1 MIHAAGD
8 FFYKNEPVKWCFSK
22 MIHWK
27 CYIEFTKVEPVKWYT
42 RSKLGLP
49 ERRRNT
55 NTFWTYLVLSVG
67 WHFRHSGLCLQ
78 NPKSSF
84 PFEFEKSRWK
94 NGGSTVIYCLPTTNR
109 CSVACLPKNV
119 DCYICSTGALTN
131 ATKNIP
137 ICVEHFRSWVIKWY
151 TQKWYRKLQ
160 SCSSKMVFR

>member
-1 MIHAAGD
+1 MIR
-8 FFYKNEPVKWCFSK
+8 PV
-22 MIHWK
+22 
-27 CYIEFTKVEPVKWYT
+27 
-42 RSKLGLP
+42 RLKLGLP

-94 NGGSTVIYCLPTTNR
+94 NGGSTVVYCLPTTKGV
-109 CSVACLPKNV
+109 SLPVYQK
-119 DCYICSTGALTN
+119 TLTVTFVVLEHCAN

-137 ICVEHFRSWVIKWY
+137 ICVEIFKSWVIKWY
-151 TQKWYRKLQ
+151 TQKWYRKFYKVVPVKW
-160 SCSSKMVFR
+160 CFGKMIHYM